1 LLKKISFI
9 AIGLVAAMAIGCGGT
24 APPTNKNAAET
35 SKTEQGKL
43 MRDINEKRAQ
53 GDVGTVDE
61 DTATALVPPKAGA
74 NAPKMEKPSEAP
86 K

>member
-1 LLKKISFI
+1 LLKKFSFLVV
-9 AIGLVAAMAIGCGGT
+9 GLIAAMAIGCSGN
-24 APPTNKNAAET
+24 APPTNKNAVET

-43 MRDINEKRAQ
+43 MKEINEKRAA
-53 GDVGTVDE
+53 GDVGDVDE
-61 DTATALVPPKAGA
+61 DVATALVPPKAGA